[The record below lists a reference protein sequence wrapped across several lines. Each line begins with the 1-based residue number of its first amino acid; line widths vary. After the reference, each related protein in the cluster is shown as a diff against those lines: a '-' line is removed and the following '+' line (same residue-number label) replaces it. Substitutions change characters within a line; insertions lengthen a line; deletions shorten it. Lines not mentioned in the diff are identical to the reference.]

1 MKPQLAIRYFQ
12 CFAEKDL
19 ASLEILFADDVTLT
33 DWEGQAL
40 GKEAVLNFNRSV
52 FTKLNSIEIDIKRIA
67 VGQDCVIAEIG
78 IIINR
83 SSVVNVVDVIEFDQD
98 DKIKGIRAYKR

>member
-19 ASLEILFADDVTLT
+19 ASLEVLFADDVMIT

-40 GKEAVLNFNRSV
+40 GKAAVLAFSKTL

-67 VGQDCVIAEIG
+67 LGQECVIAEIA
-78 IIINR
+78 IIVNR
-83 SSVVNVVDVIEFDQD
+83 ESIVHVVDVIEFDLD
-98 DKIKGIRAYKR
+98 DKIKSIRAYKR